1 MESEIKEPLLK
12 FFRETGVLS
21 DNIWFLTRE
30 INNLKIVKCLG
41 QRLLKVAL
49 KLIWDIVT
57 S

>member
-30 INNLKIVKCLG
+30 INNLKIAKCLG